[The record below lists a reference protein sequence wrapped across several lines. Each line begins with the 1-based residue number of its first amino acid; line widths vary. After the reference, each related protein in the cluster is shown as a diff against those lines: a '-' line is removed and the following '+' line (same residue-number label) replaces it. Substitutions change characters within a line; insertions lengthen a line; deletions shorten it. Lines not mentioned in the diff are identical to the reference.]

1 MRFLAGV
8 GQRLSPAAQVL
19 TGEDG
24 VFPTTPSRELERQTA
39 NSGRRTHVM
48 KSAMNQ
54 AGRDHEKMTAAQ
66 IHRLRTRELVGRSTV
81 EQKEQLK
88 ALMRVPRDA
97 AGEVAADPA
106 DVDEH
111 LQLDLVSKHVNRFFV
126 HTSSTSDRES

>member
-1 MRFLAGV
+1 
-8 GQRLSPAAQVL
+8 
-19 TGEDG
+19 
-24 VFPTTPSRELERQTA
+24 
-39 NSGRRTHVM
+39 M

-111 LQLDLVSKHVNRFFV
+111 LQLDLVPKHVNRFLV
-126 HTSSTSDRES
+126 HTSSTSWAAYCAGRSQLSSVTRYLLGDY